1 MESCIFCR
9 ILEGRAPASIVY
21 EDETCVAFM
30 DIRPVNPG
38 HVLVI
43 PRTHAS
49 CPSELTEDIGA
60 SMFKVGMRI
69 AEALKRSG
77 LLCEGVNFYL
87 ADGEAA
93 GQEVDHVHL
102 HVFPRFAGDGFGL
115 RFGPDYGKASSRS
128 SLDEAAR
135 KIKDAMPRT

>member
-1 MESCIFCR
+1 
-9 ILEGRAPASIVY
+9 
-21 EDETCVAFM
+21 M